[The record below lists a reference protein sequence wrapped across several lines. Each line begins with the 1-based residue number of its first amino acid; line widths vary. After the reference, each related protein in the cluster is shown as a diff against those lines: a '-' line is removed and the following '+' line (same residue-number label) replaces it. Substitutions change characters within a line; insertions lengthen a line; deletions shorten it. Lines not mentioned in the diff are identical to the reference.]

1 MPFDPKKHLTK
12 LQGKDYLEVKWRLVW
27 FRETHPAGA
36 ITTELV
42 AMDPSV
48 VVKATVSTAEGILST
63 GYGSAA
69 AAGKGPWTGRAI
81 EKAETAAIGRA
92 LGVAGFGTQF
102 DADDETDN
110 IVDSPV
116 APPMAALDRA
126 VQARMAAP
134 PPRPPVASHGDTAFF
149 SGAQPPA
156 APPAGDGE
164 IPAPRTL
171 TTDEATA
178 LYAWATASNGDIRI
192 SKQDLLTA
200 LGVAGLTKFVGTLE
214 QAKSAVLAW
223 KAAF

>member
-42 AMDPSV
+42 AMDPNV
-48 VVKATVSTAEGILST
+48 IVKATISTADGILST

-116 APPMAALDRA
+116 QPPAPAP
-126 VQARMAAP
+126 VAP
-134 PPRPPVASHGDTAFF
+134 PPAPPRMTAPPQRPPVA
-149 SGAQPPA
+149 PPV
-156 APPAGDGE
+156 GDGE

-171 TTDEATA
+171 TRAEATQ
-178 LYAWATASNGDIRI
+178 LFTWATSANGDIRI
-192 SKQDLLTA
+192 SQNDLLTA
-200 LGVAGLTKFVGTLE
+200 LGVDGITKFEGTLQ
-214 QAKSAVLAW
+214 QAKSKVLAW
-223 KAAF
+223 KAEF

>member
-42 AMDPSV
+42 AMDPNV
-48 VVKATVSTAEGILST
+48 IVKATISTADGILST

-116 APPMAALDRA
+116 QPPAP
-126 VQARMAAP
+126 VAP
-134 PPRPPVASHGDTAFF
+134 PPAPPRMTAPPQRPPVA
-149 SGAQPPA
+149 PPV
-156 APPAGDGE
+156 APPVGDGE

-171 TTDEATA
+171 TKEEATT
-178 LYAWATASNGDIRI
+178 LYAWATAANGDIRI
-192 SKQDLLTA
+192 SQQDLLTA
-200 LGVAGLTKFVGTLE
+200 LKVTGLTQFVGNLE

-223 KAAF
+223 KAF

>member
-42 AMDPSV
+42 AMDPTV
-48 VVKATVSTAEGILST
+48 IVKATISTADGILST

-116 APPMAALDRA
+116 
-126 VQARMAAP
+126 
-134 PPRPPVASHGDTAFF
+134 
-149 SGAQPPA
+149 QPAPA
-156 APPAGDGE
+156 APTAPAAPRMVAPPQRAPVADGE
-164 IPAPRTL
+164 IPPPRTL
-171 TTDEATA
+171 TKDEAVQ
-178 LYAWATASNGDIRI
+178 LFAWATGDNGDIRI
-192 SKQDLLTA
+192 SQDELLTA
-200 LGVAGLTKFVGTLE
+200 LGVSGLTKFVGTLE
-214 QAKSAVLAW
+214 DAKSAVLLW
-223 KAAF
+223 KAKF

>member
-42 AMDPSV
+42 AMDPNV
-48 VVKATVSTAEGILST
+48 IVKATISTADGILST

-116 APPMAALDRA
+116 QPPAP
-126 VQARMAAP
+126 VAAP
-134 PPRPPVASHGDTAFF
+134 PAPPRMTAPP
-149 SGAQPPA
+149 QR
-156 APPAGDGE
+156 PPAGDGE
-164 IPAPRTL
+164 IPSPRTL
-171 TTDEATA
+171 TKEEATA
-178 LYAWATASNGDIRI
+178 LYAWATAANGDIRI
-192 SKQDLLTA
+192 SQNDLLTA
-200 LGVAGLTKFVGTLE
+200 LRVGGLTKFVGTLE

-223 KAAF
+223 KATF